1 MALRS
6 ESYPNEPFVG
16 LILCIAHFVCMN
28 RSTISG
34 AIHMEDINVI
44 SIIDNIWSIHAF
56 YTVQIDLQSC
66 GNRVYNTVNEQ
77 CGAAVY
83 KLMTL
88 YTDLWYKWCLSLKNS
103 GIISWDSLIHS

>member
-1 MALRS
+1 M
-6 ESYPNEPFVG
+6 
-16 LILCIAHFVCMN
+16 LCIAHFVCKN
-28 RSTISG
+28 RSNISG

-44 SIIDNIWSIHAF
+44 SIKDICSIHTF

-88 YTDLWYKWCLSLKNS
+88 YTDLWHKWCLSLKNS
-103 GIISWDSLIHS
+103 RIMLRDSLIHS

>member
-1 MALRS
+1 M
-6 ESYPNEPFVG
+6 
-16 LILCIAHFVCMN
+16 LILRIAHLVCKN

-34 AIHMEDINVI
+34 AIHMKDINVI
-44 SIIDNIWSIHAF
+44 SIKDNICSIHVF

-88 YTDLWYKWCLSLKNS
+88 YTHLSHKWCLSLKNS
-103 GIISWDSLIHS
+103 RIISRDSLIHS